1 MAMDSQVELVNDFIA
16 EVKTLH
22 LQLKV
27 ILEAQLKTPKMDKA
41 NFEKF
46 GQLID
51 RIYGTATTLGY
62 TEIGKYLLAVKT
74 VSYLSSQCDREV
86 GQKKAL
92 RMMMDCVDYVEK
104 IYSNINNKDAM
115 KHLYRLFVGE
125 IAKAERLEKTDFQN
139 ITRKSVA

>member
-1 MAMDSQVELVNDFIA
+1 MGATMDEELINDFIA

-22 LQLKV
+22 LELKV
-27 ILEAQLKTPKMDKA
+27 ILNAQLKTPKMDKA
-41 NFEKF
+41 LFEKF

-51 RIYGTATTLGY
+51 RIYGTSTTMGY
-62 TEIGKYLLAVKT
+62 AEIGKYLYAVKS

-92 RMMMDCVDYVEK
+92 RMMMDCVDYIEK
-104 IYSNINNKDAM
+104 IHMHIRNKDEM
-115 KHLYRLFVGE
+115 KNLYRLFVVE
-125 IAKAERLEKTDFQN
+125 IAKAERMSKTEFQN

>member
-1 MAMDSQVELVNDFIA
+1 MNGQTELVNDFIA

-22 LQLKV
+22 LELKA
-27 ILEAQLKTPKMDKA
+27 ILAAQLKTPKMDKA
-41 NFEKF
+41 LFEKF

-62 TEIGKYLLAVKT
+62 AEIGKYLYAVKS

-92 RMMMDCVDYVEK
+92 RMMMDCVDYIEK
-104 IYSNINNKDAM
+104 IHMHINSKDEM

-125 IAKAERLEKTDFQN
+125 IAKAERLGKTEFQN

>member
-1 MAMDSQVELVNDFIA
+1 MAVDPELVNAFIT

-22 LQLKV
+22 LELKV
-27 ILEAQLKTPKMDKA
+27 IVNAQLKTPKMDKML
-41 NFEKF
+41 FEKF

-62 TEIGKYLLAVKT
+62 MEIGKYLLSIKSI
-74 VSYLSSQCDREV
+74 SYLSSQCDREI

-92 RMMMDCVDYVEK
+92 RMMMDCVDFIEK
-104 IYSNINNKDAM
+104 IYIQINTNENM
-115 KHLYRLFVGE
+115 KPLYRLFVIE
-125 IAKAERLEKTDFQN
+125 IAKADRLAKSDFQS

>member
-1 MAMDSQVELVNDFIA
+1 MEGQDELINDFIS

-22 LQLKV
+22 LELKV
-27 ILEAQLKTPKMDKA
+27 IVNAQLKTPKMDKA
-41 NFEKF
+41 LFEKF

-51 RIYGTATTLGY
+51 RIYGTAMTLGLKD
-62 TEIGKYLLAVKT
+62 IGKYLYAMKN

-92 RMMMDCVDYVEK
+92 RMMMECVDYIEK
-104 IYSNINNKDAM
+104 IYLHINNKDQM
-115 KHLYRLFVGE
+115 KNLIRLFVVE

-139 ITRKSVA
+139 ITRRSVA

>member
-1 MAMDSQVELVNDFIA
+1 MEGKDELINDFIS

-22 LQLKV
+22 LELKV
-27 ILEAQLKTPKMDKA
+27 IVNAQLKTPKMDKA
-41 NFEKF
+41 LFEKF

-51 RIYGTATTLGY
+51 RIYGTAMTLGLKD
-62 TEIGKYLLAVKT
+62 IGKYLYAMKN

-92 RMMMDCVDYVEK
+92 RMMMECVDYIEK
-104 IYSNINNKDAM
+104 IYLHINNKDQM
-115 KHLYRLFVGE
+115 KNLIRLFVVE